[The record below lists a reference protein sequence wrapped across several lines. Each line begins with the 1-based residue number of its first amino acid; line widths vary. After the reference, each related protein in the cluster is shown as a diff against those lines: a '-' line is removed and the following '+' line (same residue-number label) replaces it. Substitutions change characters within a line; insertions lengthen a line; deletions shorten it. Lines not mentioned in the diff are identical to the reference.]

1 MTISNALSAGL
12 QGIQAGIQRANIAG
26 GHIAAHA
33 GDAGDADALAMGSVE
48 QLSGRRQVELSAQVV
63 KATDQMLGTLIDIRA

>member
-33 GDAGDADALAMGSVE
+33 GDADALAMSSVE